1 MPNHTSNPWQPCTT
15 PPGAL
20 IRSMPSFGSRSARA
34 ENRFGLEYTQAALAL
49 GKPVCPILD
58 IHTHVN
64 GAIAAPIYWNAAKH
78 FGIEHTFTQ
87 VRLPDAPIV
96 LEATKKAMAETGWKS
111 GRGSTH
117 DVPLSF
123 IAFPEFRNADKRW
136 AFTQGYLEH
145 IQAFRDTYYARMI
158 KLWNAPRMYEL
169 FEGPAGEDLIAFDSP
184 WRVRHTELAQSLGMG
199 IMVHIAD
206 PDSWFATRY
215 SNAKKFHKKR
225 DHYPALERM
234 MDRFEGPWLAA
245 HMGGYAED
253 LDFLDGLLTRHPNL
267 SLDTSATKWIVREL
281 SRHPRERVRDF
292 FFKWEGRILFGSD
305 IVTVDEH
312 TTPKFEDPSKPAS
325 QKHPMA
331 DLADSPEAAF
341 DLYSSRYFTLRLLF
355 ETDYEG
361 PSPIADP
368 DLRMVDPTL
377 TDSLAAPFIR
387 GLRLPPEYLRTL
399 YRGAAESFLS
409 KIKAK

>member
-1 MPNHTSNPWQPCTT
+1 M
-15 PPGAL
+15 
-20 IRSMPSFGSRSARA
+20 RSFASRPARP
-34 ENRFGLEYTQAALAL
+34 ENRFGLDYTQAAVAL
-49 GKPVCPILD
+49 GEPICPILD

-64 GAIAAPIYWNAAKH
+64 GAVAAPIYWSAAQH
-78 FGIEHTFTQ
+78 FGVSHAFTQ

-96 LEATKKAMAETGWKS
+96 QEATRKAVGDAS
-111 GRGSTH
+111 GSN
-117 DVPLSF
+117 PLSF

-145 IQAFRDTYYARMI
+145 IQSFRDTYGARMI

-169 FEGPAGEDLIAFDSP
+169 FEGAAGEDLIAFDSP
-184 WRVRHTELAQSLGMG
+184 WRVRHAQLAQELGMG
-199 IMVHIAD
+199 IMVHVAD
-206 PDSWFATRY
+206 PDSWFVTRY
-215 SNAKKFHKKR
+215 SNAAKFHAKQ

-245 HMGGYAED
+245 HMGGYPES
-253 LDFLDGLLTRHPNL
+253 LDFLDGLLTRHANL
-267 SLDTSATKWIVREL
+267 SIDTSATKWVVREL
-281 SRHPRERVRDF
+281 SRHPREKVRDF

-305 IVTVDEH
+305 IVTIDEH
-312 TTPKFEDPSKPAS
+312 TTPKFNDPATPAS

-331 DLADSPEAAF
+331 DLADSPQAAF
-341 DLYSSRYFTLRLLF
+341 DLYASRYCTLRLLF

-377 TDSLAAPFIR
+377 TDPLAAPFIR
-387 GLRLPPEYLRTL
+387 GLSLPESSLRTL
-399 YRGAAESFLS
+399 YRGAAENFLG
-409 KIKAK
+409 KIKVK